1 MNKEELERNVNISV
15 VSKALMSRDIL
26 REAIADLKVY
36 DLDSVVE
43 RVTLLVQERK
53 EQEKA
58 AGIEEI
64 KAKMKALGVD
74 LSDLQ
79 GTEAAAHK
87 PRKSSGVPRQ
97 SITIEVSYKGDT
109 YTIKSL
115 GNWDANTKS
124 KLLVEAIGD
133 EGMKKKEFIEEVQ
146 KGAFV
151 EQGVEFIRIIDDAN

>member
-1 MNKEELERNVNISV
+1 MNKEELERNVNIGV

-26 REAIADLKVY
+26 REAIADLEVY

-58 AGIEEI
+58 AGIEAI
-64 KAKMKALGVD
+64 KAQMKALGVD

-79 GTEAAAHK
+79 GIGAAAHK
-87 PRKSSGVPRQ
+87 PRKSSGAPRR
-97 SITIEVSYKGDT
+97 STTVEVSHKGT
-109 YTIKSL
+109 NYTVKSVGRPDPATTAL
-115 GNWDANTKS
+115 F
-124 KLLVEAIGD
+124 EAIGF
-133 EGMKKKEFIEEVQ
+133 GGKKKEFIEEVQ

-151 EQGVEFIRIIDDAN
+151 EQGVEFIRIIDDTN